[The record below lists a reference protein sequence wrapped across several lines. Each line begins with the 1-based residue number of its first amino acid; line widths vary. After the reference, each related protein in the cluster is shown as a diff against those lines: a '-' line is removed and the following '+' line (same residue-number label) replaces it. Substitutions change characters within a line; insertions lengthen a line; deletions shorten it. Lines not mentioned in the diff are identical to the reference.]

1 MQITHY
7 LDSPLGQILVELSD
21 QGIHRFWF
29 VDHAET
35 PAETSIE
42 SPAAPASG
50 QGPQHPLLA
59 RVQTQVAEYFAG
71 QRQVFDLP
79 LAAKGTPFQQ
89 KVWAALC
96 RIPFGDTW
104 SYVQLAEAIG
114 QPTASRAV
122 GMANGRNPIGLLV
135 PCHRVIGKSGQLTGY
150 AGGLERKAWL
160 LEHERRC
167 TESR

>member
-29 VDHAET
+29 VDQAAT
-35 PAETSIE
+35 PAET
-42 SPAAPASG
+42 PAAPASG
-50 QGPQHPLLA
+50 QGPQHPLLT
-59 RVQTQVAEYFAG
+59 RVQTQVAEYFVG

-96 RIPFGDTW
+96 RIPFGETW
-104 SYVQLAEAIG
+104 SYAQLAEAIG

-160 LEHERRC
+160 LAHERRC